1 MFDLCSKASYLT
13 LIHIQESFLNVSSWI
28 KEVEKH
34 SGEDVTIMVLANK
47 ADVEEEAEV
56 SEADIKKFEEE
67 YKLKVIKTSAKTGTN
82 VDESFLEM
90 TKKLIV
96 KKNNSG
102 QDEKKKAMGLKKLRD
117 GLENGNSDGSRGV
130 ASCCST

>member
-1 MFDLCSKASYLT
+1 M
-13 LIHIQESFLNVSSWI
+13 NVQSWI

-34 SGEDVTIMVLANK
+34 SGEDVQIMVLANK
-47 ADVEEEAEV
+47 ADMNEDIEVTDAE
-56 SEADIKKFEEE
+56 IKKFEEE
-67 YKLKVIKTSAKTGTN
+67 QNLKVIKTSAKAGTN

-102 QDEKKKAMGLKKLRD
+102 QDDKKKAMGLKKLRD
-117 GLENGNSDGSRGV
+117 GAENSSTPSSSNS
-130 ASCCST
+130 SCC

>member
-1 MFDLCSKASYLT
+1 
-13 LIHIQESFLNVSSWI
+13 
-28 KEVEKH
+28 
-34 SGEDVTIMVLANK
+34 MVLANK
-47 ADVEEEAEV
+47 SDMEEEAEV
-56 SEADIKKFEEE
+56 SESDIKKFEEE

-96 KKNNSG
+96 KKNSSG

-117 GLENGNSDGSRGV
+117 GLENGGSGG
-130 ASCCST
+130 SFSSNTCCST